1 LSLERE
7 PAAPLSTASD
17 AAVSP
22 TGGSPPRRSPRL
34 RSEPLA
40 PSNRRGDGSFT
51 EDLRLLVSVVAALVG
66 CTTTVRQNPNCAAWR
81 SQLAAVAV
89 MPPDVKVH
97 LVTFPSFA
105 DDEANLRG
113 RLRGAI
119 AKALEAHGFGV
130 GDQGGF

>member
-1 LSLERE
+1 M
-7 PAAPLSTASD
+7 
-17 AAVSP
+17 
-22 TGGSPPRRSPRL
+22 L
-34 RSEPLA
+34 RSRPLA
-40 PSNRRGDGSFT
+40 VLPLAALLGCEANLAPRATGAATARSRKISA
-51 EDLRLLVSVVAALVG
+51 LLVPVVVALVG

-119 AKALEAHGFGV
+119 AKVLEAHGFGV

>member
-1 LSLERE
+1 M
-7 PAAPLSTASD
+7 
-17 AAVSP
+17 
-22 TGGSPPRRSPRL
+22 L
-34 RSEPLA
+34 RSRPLA
-40 PSNRRGDGSFT
+40 VLPLAALLGCEANLAPRATGAATARSRKISA
-51 EDLRLLVSVVAALVG
+51 LLVPVVVALVG

-97 LVTFPSFA
+97 LVTFESDNPSFA
-105 DDEANLRG
+105 DDAANLRG

-119 AKALEAHGFGV
+119 AKVLEAHGFGV